1 MDIGHK
7 RGKGEKITSFSE
19 DIEATVVKDVAVHRP
34 KATLPHPGN
43 KYQSWRNIFT
53 CLEILE
59 ANIKVGQILFLV

>member
-19 DIEATVVKDVAVHRP
+19 DIEATVVKDVTVHRP

-43 KYQSWRNIFT
+43 THQLWTNIFP

-59 ANIKVGQILFLV
+59 TNINVKF